1 MYFPI
6 EAHHCSVAQVRMC
19 KVEHFRARAKKI
31 NFELVSV
38 SASSCSAVMPLQK
51 RKTREENSQKIS
63 LFFKADERVIRP
75 ENRLVTPAT
84 EFAEL

>member
-38 SASSCSAVMPLQK
+38 SVSSAVMPLQK

-63 LFFKADERVIRP
+63 LFFKADERAIRP
-75 ENRLVTPAT
+75 EKRLVTPAT